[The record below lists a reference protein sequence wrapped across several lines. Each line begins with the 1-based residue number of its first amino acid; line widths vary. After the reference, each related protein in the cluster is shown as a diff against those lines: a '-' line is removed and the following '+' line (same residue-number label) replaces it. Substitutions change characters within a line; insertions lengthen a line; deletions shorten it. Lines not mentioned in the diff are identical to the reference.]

1 MAALLD
7 DLDVLLGGAP
17 DDPKAVYDRVAS
29 HYERF
34 RALWIALAG
43 NAVEQ
48 PMLAELTAILAPGQ
62 RILDAGCGTG
72 TLARQIVA
80 MQPSVDLTMLDLSPA
95 MLAYTDDLP
104 GEHVEGS
111 VLDLPFPDDSFDIV
125 VSSWVIET
133 VPDPIKAVSEYLRVI
148 KPTGYVLYTF
158 CSLPDGWVSR
168 AGTALLRAAVE
179 NRFAGRFLP
188 PEETPWHD
196 CDRSRRV
203 RSHAGV
209 TTFVELRKC
218 CSVESAILPT
228 PTDVIPQPATSEWRH
243 VSTQ

>member
-1 MAALLD
+1 MAELLD
-7 DLDVLLGGAP
+7 DLDVLLGPAP
-17 DDPKAVYDRVAS
+17 DDPKAVYDRVAD

-34 RALWIALAG
+34 RALWIKLAG

-48 PMLAELTAILAPGQ
+48 PMLAELRDILKPGQ
-62 RILDAGCGTG
+62 RVLDAGCGTG
-72 TLARQIVA
+72 TLARQLVA
-80 MQPSVDLTMLDLSPA
+80 MQPTVELTMLDLSPA
-95 MLAYTDDLP
+95 MLAYTGDIP
-104 GEHVEGS
+104 GQHVEGS

-133 VPDPIKAVSEYLRVI
+133 VPNPITAVSEYLRVVND
-148 KPTGYVLYTF
+148 TGYVLYTF

-168 AGTALLRAAVE
+168 AGTTLLRAAVE

-196 CDRSRRV
+196 CDRSWRV

-218 CSVESAILPT
+218 CSVGTGILPD
-228 PTDVIPQPATSEWRH
+228 PHHDAAAPVFP
-243 VSTQ
+243 VS